1 VLRSLHSS
9 EKRDIRA
16 KVLPALIAC
25 TTETQRVWR
34 QEVGDESSRAR
45 GYPDRAFTGAIV
57 KTTTF

>member
-45 GYPDRAFTGAIV
+45 GSGRSRRAIRIEPLLV
-57 KTTTF
+57 L